1 MEYTELIGKRDSLR
15 NYDPDRPVPEE
26 VLPRIMDVGRI
37 APSAHNTSPWK
48 FILLSSP
55 ELLSKVKMCYQ
66 REWIRDAP
74 HILIVAGLRN
84 EAWIRE
90 YDGYNSVET
99 DAAIALTHII
109 LAAANEGVGTCWIM
123 AYNPFALREALR
135 LGDNYQ
141 IFGITPLGYPK
152 QGYQRTAEK
161 KRKQME
167 DVVEF
172 L

>member
-1 MEYTELIGKRDSLR
+1 MEYTELIGKRESLR
-15 NYDPDRPVPEE
+15 NYDPDRPVPEA
-26 VLPRIMDVGRI
+26 VLQRILDAGRI
-37 APSAHNTSPWK
+37 APSAHNNQPWK
-48 FILLSSP
+48 FIIVSSQL
-55 ELLSKVKMCYQ
+55 LLSKVKMCYQ

-74 HILIVAGLRN
+74 LILILAGLRN
-84 EAWIRE
+84 EAWIRD

-123 AYNPFALREALR
+123 AYNPFALREVLN
-135 LGDNYQ
+135 LDDNYQ

-152 QGYQRTAEK
+152 HGYLRTAVK
-161 KRKQME
+161 KRKPLE
-167 DVVEF
+167 EIVEF

>member
-1 MEYTELIGKRDSLR
+1 
-15 NYDPDRPVPEE
+15 
-26 VLPRIMDVGRI
+26 
-37 APSAHNTSPWK
+37 
-48 FILLSSP
+48 
-55 ELLSKVKMCYQ
+55 MCYQ

-74 HILIVAGLRN
+74 LILILAGLRN
-84 EAWIRE
+84 EAWIRD

-123 AYNPFALREALR
+123 AYNPFALREVLN
-135 LGDNYQ
+135 LDDNYQ

-152 QGYQRTAEK
+152 HGYLRTAVK
-161 KRKQME
+161 KRKPLE
-167 DVVEF
+167 EIVEF

>member
-1 MEYTELIGKRDSLR
+1 MEYTELIVNRESLR
-15 NYDPDRPVPEE
+15 NFDPDRPVPED
-26 VLPRIMDVGRI
+26 VLRRILDAGRI
-37 APSAHNTSPWK
+37 APSAHNNQPWK
-48 FILLSSP
+48 FILVSSP

-74 HILIVAGLRN
+74 LILIVAGLRN
-84 EAWIRE
+84 EAWNRD

-99 DAAIALTHII
+99 DAAIAMTHII

-123 AYNPFALREALR
+123 AYNPFALKETLN
-135 LGDNYQ
+135 LDNNHQ

-152 QGYQRTAEK
+152 QGYQRTALK
-161 KRKQME
+161 KRKPLE
-167 DVVEF
+167 EIVEF